1 MSLRNRLRRGFTL
14 VELLV
19 VIAIIGTLVGLLLPA
34 VQSAR
39 EAARRSACS
48 NNMKQLGLTLL
59 NFESTHKRLPAAND
73 RTPAGNN
80 PAAGSYSWC
89 VFILPFLE
97 ETNLYNTLSGSTS
110 RFSTPFSAVAGIA
123 TQVQTSLPQ
132 LVCPS
137 FAEDKQA
144 AVVNGGLATSGC
156 GVNCYKAISG
166 VGYTSQ
172 YPDSGVGGNG
182 GGAITLQYWEPKRAN
197 VDGPY
202 DGVTL
207 AQVADGTSKTFALA
221 ESRERTKAA
230 WIDGTRNWVSAAT
243 GATNTAHFFN
253 TSSLRWVSTS
263 GGAAAPGN
271 SALLQNRPTGQA
283 WGGYGGSDYGPSSFH
298 QGNIVMH
305 VYVDGHVGQVT
316 NEIDA
321 QLYYA
326 LTTRGDSEAV
336 ADAP

>member
-1 MSLRNRLRRGFTL
+1 MTLSKNRQGFTL

-59 NFESTHKRLPAAND
+59 NFESTRKRLPAASD
-73 RTPAGNN
+73 RTTAGNN
-80 PAAGSYSWC
+80 VAAGSYSW
-89 VFILPFLE
+89 VAFVLPFLE
-97 ETNLYNTLSGSTS
+97 ETNLYNTISGSTS

-123 TQVQTSLPQ
+123 PQVQTSLGQ

-137 FAEDKQA
+137 FAEDKSA
-144 AVVNGGLATSGC
+144 AVVAGGLATSTC
-156 GVNCYKAISG
+156 GVNNYKAISG

-172 YPDSGVGGNG
+172 YPDSAVGGSG
-182 GGAITLQYWEPKRAN
+182 GGALTVQYWEPTRAG
-197 VDGPY
+197 VPGPY
-202 DGVTL
+202 AGVTL
-207 AQVADGTSKTFALA
+207 AQVNDGTSKTFALA
-221 ESRERTKAA
+221 ESREKTAAA
-230 WIDGTRNWVSAAT
+230 WIDGARNWVTAAT
-243 GATNTAHFFN
+243 GATGTAHFFN
-253 TSSLRWVSTS
+253 SGSLKWVDTS
-263 GGAAAPGN
+263 GGTAAPTN
-271 SALLQNRPTGQA
+271 SALLQNKPTGQA
-283 WGGYGGSDYGPSSFH
+283 WGGYGGSNYGPSSYH

-305 VYVDGHVGQVT
+305 CYVDGHVGQVT